1 MFNNRF
7 RFLPRYLGIA
17 LISGSMLALE
27 VIFTRIFSITIW
39 YHFAYLVIGVA
50 LLGGGAAGTYLA
62 VRQWDASTISRRI
75 GKLVI
80 AFSLSILLNLLVIT
94 TVQFDSLGGRSA
106 LLPILGGLAI
116 YFVSVFAIFFLGGL
130 TVASA
135 FKLWIH
141 ETHRLYFADL
151 LGASISTLIITW
163 LIQQFSGPGAMVLVA
178 LLSLSAAP
186 LFGIQLTRLWKR

>member
-75 GKLVI
+75 GKLVVS
-80 AFSLSILLNLLVIT
+80 FSFSVLANLLVIANAA
-94 TVQFDSLGGRSA
+94 FDPLGGRIS
-106 LLPILGGLAI
+106 LLPTIFGLAS

-135 FKLWIH
+135 FKLWVH
-141 ETHRLYFADL
+141 ETHRLYF
-151 LGASISTLIITW
+151 
-163 LIQQFSGPGAMVLVA
+163 
-178 LLSLSAAP
+178 
-186 LFGIQLTRLWKR
+186 